1 MLPLKL
7 PTTKSVRH
15 LTERGR
21 GGALSQNDERILTK
35 LFYTEYIN
43 RREMRNPTIFEA
55 HYIRQKL
62 NRLVI
67 EASELA
73 DLCTDVHGEDE
84 IILENLRELI
94 IIAIRTGDEYEKR
107 YFTYESNLTY
117 ETKVDE

>member
-1 MLPLKL
+1 
-7 PTTKSVRH
+7 
-15 LTERGR
+15 
-21 GGALSQNDERILTK
+21 
-35 LFYTEYIN
+35 
-43 RREMRNPTIFEA
+43 MRNPTIFEA

-107 YFTYESNLTY
+107 YFTYESNLKY
-117 ETKVDE
+117 ETKVDEK